1 MTDTTRTELRQFVE
15 RRFAGTEFTDDL
27 DIFSLGLANSLFSME
42 LVLFIEKL
50 LDTQVPN
57 EELSLDNFRTIDA
70 MVDLADRLAAANR
83 PAANQS
89 AADQLT
95 ADQLTAADRRQPA
108 ELG

>member
-15 RRFAGTEFTDDL
+15 RRFAGIELTDDL

-42 LVLFIEKL
+42 LVLFIEQL
-50 LDTQVPN
+50 LKTPVPN

-70 MVDLADRLAAANR
+70 MVELASR
-83 PAANQS
+83 
-89 AADQLT
+89 LT
-95 ADQLTAADRRQPA
+95 AEDRRQPA